1 MQNYQKKHACAES
14 SSLPNLSIGD
24 VIISHTDLEDVARRV
39 GLIRRKP
46 RNANPILLLFELID
60 QCTHGSP
67 SYNDLACGID
77 NHQGLEPSKQ
87 AVALRLNKAFESFL
101 DHILGHV
108 IFTKIQ
114 EHGISHSL
122 TITSLR
128 DYGRV
133 IVQDSTVIKLPAAL
147 FELFSGVSNATS
159 SVCNARIQAV
169 YDLVCGRLISFSID
183 PYSKNDLAAA
193 PELVIEKGDL
203 VLRDRGYLII
213 DEMQRHIDIGAHF
226 IYRHKTRFIY
236 LDPATH
242 RPIDL
247 SALLKHKGKLDIP
260 VLLNNK
266 SKTQVR
272 LLAEPVNKEVADLR
286 RMRAKKETMGHNP
299 SYAVLELMGWTI
311 FLTNIPAK
319 QASFQK
325 ILSIYGLRWR
335 IEVIFKAWKSHLKF
349 DKLHRVSP
357 LQLQIILKTRLL
369 VIATASLLYGPIERT
384 LWLKYRKRLSLLK
397 FMKYIISVMV
407 NLRHSIYLAN
417 NLQSIVTGSFIRKVA
432 RYCCYDKRTKRKNF
446 NEVWESLA

>member
-1 MQNYQKKHACAES
+1 MQNHRKKHSCAES

-24 VIISHTDLEDVARRV
+24 VIIPLTDLEDIARKV

-46 RNANPILLLFELID
+46 RNANPILLFFELID
-60 QCTHGSP
+60 QCSHGSP

-77 NHQGLEPSKQ
+77 NSQGLEPSKQ

-114 EHGISHSL
+114 AHEASHPL
-122 TITSLR
+122 AITSLR

-133 IVQDSTVIKLPAAL
+133 IVQDSTVIKLPASL

-169 YDLVCGRLISFSID
+169 YDLACGRLISFSID
-183 PYSKNDLAAA
+183 PYSKNDLAVA
-193 PELVIEKGDL
+193 PDLHIEKGDL
-203 VLRDRGYLII
+203 VLRDRGYLRI

-247 SALLKHKGKLDIP
+247 AALLKHKGKLDMP

-266 SKTQVR
+266 TKTQVR
-272 LLAEPVNKEVADLR
+272 LVAAPVHQETADLR

-299 SYAVLELMGWTI
+299 SCAVLELMGWTI

-325 ILSIYGLRWR
+325 ILSIHSRPKG
-335 IEVIFKAWKSHLKF
+335 
-349 DKLHRVSP
+349 KL
-357 LQLQIILKTRLL
+357 
-369 VIATASLLYGPIERT
+369 
-384 LWLKYRKRLSLLK
+384 
-397 FMKYIISVMV
+397 F
-407 NLRHSIYLAN
+407 
-417 NLQSIVTGSFIRKVA
+417 
-432 RYCCYDKRTKRKNF
+432 
-446 NEVWESLA
+446 

>member
-1 MQNYQKKHACAES
+1 MQNHQKKYSCAES

-24 VIISHTDLEDVARRV
+24 VIIPHTDLEDIARKV

-46 RNANPILLLFELID
+46 RNANPILLFFELIE
-60 QCTHGSP
+60 QCSHGSP

-77 NHQGLEPSKQ
+77 NSQGLEPSKQ

-108 IFTKIQ
+108 ILTKIQ
-114 EHGISHSL
+114 AHEASHPL
-122 TITSLR
+122 AITSLR
-128 DYGRV
+128 DYGRI
-133 IVQDSTVIKLPAAL
+133 IVQDSTVIKLPTSL

-169 YDLVCGRLISFSID
+169 YDLACGRLISFSID
-183 PYSKNDLAAA
+183 PYSKNDLAVA
-193 PELVIEKGDL
+193 PDLHIEKGDL
-203 VLRDRGYLII
+203 VLRDRGYLRI

-226 IYRHKTRFIY
+226 IYRHKTRFVY

-247 SALLKHKGKLDIP
+247 AALLKHKGKLDMP

-266 SKTQVR
+266 TKTQVR
-272 LLAEPVNKEVADLR
+272 LVAAPVHQETADLR
-286 RMRAKKETMGHNP
+286 RMREKKETMGHNP
-299 SYAVLELMGWTI
+299 SRAVLELMGWTI

-319 QASFQK
+319 HASFQK

-349 DKLHRVSP
+349 DKLHRISP

-369 VIATASLLYGPIERT
+369 VIATASLLYGPIERA

-397 FMKYIISVMV
+397 FMRYLISVMV
-407 NLRHSIYLAN
+407 TLRHAIDWAHN
-417 NLQSIVTGSFIRKVA
+417 VQSFVTESFARKVA
-432 RYCCYDKRTKRKNF
+432 RYCCYDKRTTRKNF
-446 NEVWESLA
+446 NEVWDSLA

>member
-1 MQNYQKKHACAES
+1 MRNHQKKHSFAES
-14 SSLPNLSIGD
+14 SSLPNLSFGD
-24 VIISHTDLEDVARRV
+24 AIITYTDLENIARKV

-60 QCTHGSP
+60 QCSHGSP

-77 NHQGLEPSKQ
+77 NSQGLEPTKQ

-114 EHGISHSL
+114 ASEASHPL
-122 TITSLR
+122 AITSLS

-133 IVQDSTVIKLPAAL
+133 LVQDSTIIKLPASL
-147 FELFSGVSNATS
+147 FDLFSGVSNATS

-169 YDLVCGRLISFSID
+169 YDLACTRLISFSID

-193 PELVIEKGDL
+193 PDLHIVKGDL
-203 VLRDRGYLII
+203 VLRDRGYLRI

-226 IYRHKTRFIY
+226 IYRHKTHFIY
-236 LDPATH
+236 LDPTTH

-247 SALLKHKGKLDIP
+247 PALLKHKGKLDIP

-266 SKTQVR
+266 TKTEVR
-272 LLAEPVNKEVADLR
+272 LVAAPVHQETADLR
-286 RMRAKKETMGHNP
+286 RMRAKKETVGHNP
-299 SYAVLELMGWTI
+299 SCAVLELMGWTI

-325 ILSIYGLRWR
+325 ILRIYGLRWR

-369 VIATASLLYGPIERT
+369 VIATASLLYAPIERA

-397 FMKYIISVMV
+397 FTKYLIRVMV
-407 NLRHSIYLAN
+407 TLRHVIDWADN
-417 NLQSIVTGSFIRKVA
+417 VQSIVTASFIRKVA
-432 RYCCYDKRTKRKNF
+432 RYCCYDKRKNRQNF
-446 NEVWESLA
+446 TEVWESLA